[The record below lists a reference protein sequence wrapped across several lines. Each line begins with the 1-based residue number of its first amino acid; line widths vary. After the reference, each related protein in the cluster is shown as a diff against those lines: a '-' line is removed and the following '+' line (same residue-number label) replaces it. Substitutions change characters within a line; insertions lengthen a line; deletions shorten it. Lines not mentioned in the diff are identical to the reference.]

1 MFTKSSRGGVATG
14 RSVWGCLCTI
24 KVENHRDEIIAH
36 VPGATGSVW
45 RRHVISEVD
54 FARFSVRSARGT
66 LGAMEGGDG
75 SEQRVCAPAH
85 KSCNKGSSIDSIHN
99 LALGMRREGSL
110 V

>member
-24 KVENHRDEIIAH
+24 KVEHHRDEIMAH

-54 FARFSVRSARGT
+54 FARFRSGLHVGRSVLWKAG
-66 LGAMEGGDG
+66 M
-75 SEQRVCAPAH
+75 
-85 KSCNKGSSIDSIHN
+85 
-99 LALGMRREGSL
+99 ALNREYVL
-110 V
+110 LLTRAVAKAAALILFTI